1 MGATYTRQSSSTIV
15 DGTTIEA
22 SHFNNEFDQL
32 VAAFAVSSGH
42 THDGT
47 AAEGGA
53 VTKLLGNTLTFGAG
67 TAGTD
72 ITVTFDG
79 ETNDG
84 VLKWME
90 DEDYFEFSD
99 DILVGSNERLNFRDT
114 ALYIHSSTDG
124 QLDIVADT
132 ELQIAATT
140 VDINGNVDISGT
152 LTVAGAVDFGD
163 AALANVGAV
172 QLDSIAGD
180 GDANTSI
187 TFSGSDVITI
197 ATGGAGRLTIG
208 DGALSP
214 VTNNQ
219 IDLGTSSLEFKDA
232 FFDGTVTADAFA
244 GPLTG
249 NVTGNASGT
258 AATVT
263 GAAQSNITSLGT
275 LTTLTVD
282 NVITNGATIGHTSDT
297 DLITLADGVV
307 TVAGELDAVSL
318 DISGDADIDGTLEA
332 DAITI
337 GGITLAETIS
347 DTVGAMVTSNTESG
361 ITVAYDDA
369 DNTLD
374 FTVGTLNQD
383 TTGSAATLTNAR
395 TIGGTSFD
403 GSANIAVGLAATATA
418 LASARTIGGTSFDG
432 TANIAV
438 GLSAT
443 ATALATARNI
453 GGTSFDGTGN
463 IAVALA
469 SVGTAVTVADESSD
483 TTCFPLFATAATGD
497 LGPKSGSNLTF
508 NSSSGLLT
516 ATSLA
521 GTVSTATQNS
531 ITTMTGLVT
540 TGALGTGTIAAGF
553 GNIDNGASNITNGGL
568 VKLDVDADADDVTGD
583 SATGRLTIGDGEDLN
598 LYHGGTNSYVVNDTG
613 ILVLQS
619 AGGVVVNENSANV
632 DFRVESNGDINMLIV
647 DGSSNRVGMGVA
659 APSAPLHVF
668 QAGDNNSTTELLLLE
683 TGSSSDGSGVKL
695 RMATAHT
702 SGIIEMIDGTGSF
715 DSEFRFKL
723 ADTSQLATPDDKLI
737 LTTKN
742 AEFKTGAYNAEVA
755 LTDGSTVAWNAS
767 TAPIAKVTLGGN
779 RTLGAATVPKTGQ
792 FISILFIQD
801 GTGSRTISFNAAY
814 EHTGDIAPVL
824 TTTAN
829 KGDLFVYRYN
839 GAKFLEVGR
848 NLNLTLS

>member
-1 MGATYTRQSSSTIV
+1 MALVLNDRVKETTTTTGTGAVALDGAVSKFETFAAGIGNSNTTYYAIVHRTAVEFEVGLGTLDGDSSDLTRTTVISSSNSDNAVDFSAGTKDVFCTIPASKLV
-15 DGTTIEA
+15 FEDASSNVTLPNDLVLGSDSSVLKFGADSDTTLTHTDGTGLTLN
-22 SHFNNEFDQL
+22 STN
-32 VAAFAVSSGH
+32 
-42 THDGT
+42 
-47 AAEGGA
+47 
-53 VTKLLGNTLTFGAG
+53 KLL
-67 TAGTD
+67 
-72 ITVTFDG
+72 
-79 ETNDG
+79 
-84 VLKWME
+84 
-90 DEDYFEFSD
+90 
-99 DILVGSNERLNFRDT
+99 FRDT
-114 ALYIHSSTDG
+114 GLYINSSTDG
-124 QLDIVADT
+124 QLDIVADS
-132 ELQIAATT
+132 EIQIAATT
-140 VDINGNVDISGT
+140 IDINGAVALNGAITGATNIT
-152 LTVAGAVDFGD
+152 LT
-163 AALANVGAV
+163 
-172 QLDSIAGD
+172 
-180 GDANTSI
+180 
-187 TFSGSDVITI
+187 
-197 ATGGAGRLTIG
+197 
-208 DGALSP
+208 
-214 VTNNQ
+214 
-219 IDLGTSSLEFKDA
+219 
-232 FFDGTVTADAFA
+232 
-244 GPLTG
+244 
-249 NVTGNASGT
+249 
-258 AATVT
+258 
-263 GAAQSNITSLGT
+263 
-275 LTTLTVD
+275 
-282 NVITNGATIGHTSDT
+282 
-297 DLITLADGVV
+297 
-307 TVAGELDAVSL
+307 GELDAATL
-318 DISGDADIDGTLEA
+318 DISGNADIDGTLEA

-337 GGITLAETIS
+337 NGVTLAETIS

-383 TTGSAATLTNAR
+383 TTGSAATLT
-395 TIGGTSFD
+395 
-403 GSANIAVGLAATATA
+403 
-418 LASARTIGGTSFDG
+418 
-432 TANIAV
+432 
-438 GLSAT
+438 
-443 ATALATARNI
+443 TARNI
-453 GGTSFDGTGN
+453 GGTSFNGSAN

-497 LGPKSGSNLTF
+497 LPPKSGSNLTF

-553 GNIDNGASNITNGGL
+553 GNIDNGASSITNGGL

-702 SGIIEMIDGTGSF
+702 SGIIEMVDGTGSF

-723 ADTSQLATPDDKLI
+723 ADTSQLATPADKLI

-779 RTLGAATVPKTGQ
+779 RTLGAATVPQTGQ